1 MINAEEYIGL
11 LRQMIRIPSPSFGED
26 RVCSLLSSAL
36 DDFGLPHR
44 RAGNNLIVP
53 CSSFSTRRKT
63 LALLAHID
71 TVPASAGYTR
81 DPYDP
86 GNDSSIVHGLGS
98 NDDGGSVVTMIAA
111 FRHFFEMDLPVN
123 LLLVLGCV
131 GFMFGTGGGALI
143 AKTMGERKQDKANEI
158 FTLIITVS
166 ALCGV
171 VLAVLGFFLLRP
183 VAEFMGAEGELLEQS
198 IIYGR
203 IILIAL
209 PFYILQFE
217 FQCLFATAEKPKL
230 GLYVTVASGVANMIL
245 DALLVGVIPLGV
257 TGAAAATAISEFI
270 GGVVP
275 LVYFARKN
283 DSRLRLVK
291 FKFDGNVLLKTCTN
305 GSSEFMSNVSMSI
318 VSMLYNMQLMKYA
331 GADGVAAYGVLMY
344 VSMIFQAIFIGFAVG
359 TAPIVGFNFGA
370 QNTSELKGLLSKSL
384 RIIGVCAVF
393 MFAAGELFARPLG
406 KLFVGYDD
414 ELLEMTVHA
423 FSIFSFSFL
432 FSGFSIFGS
441 SFFTA
446 LNDGLTSALISFLRT
461 LVFQLAAVLLFPLIW
476 ELDGIWLSI
485 VGAEVMSITA
495 TVLFLIGKRKR
506 YGY

>member
-1 MINAEEYIGL
+1 
-11 LRQMIRIPSPSFGED
+11 
-26 RVCSLLSSAL
+26 
-36 DDFGLPHR
+36 
-44 RAGNNLIVP
+44 
-53 CSSFSTRRKT
+53 
-63 LALLAHID
+63 
-71 TVPASAGYTR
+71 
-81 DPYDP
+81 
-86 GNDSSIVHGLGS
+86 
-98 NDDGGSVVTMIAA
+98 
-111 FRHFFEMDLPVN
+111 
-123 LLLVLGCV
+123 
-131 GFMFGTGGGALI
+131 
-143 AKTMGERKQDKANEI
+143 
-158 FTLIITVS
+158 
-166 ALCGV
+166 
-171 VLAVLGFFLLRP
+171 
-183 VAEFMGAEGELLEQS
+183 
-198 IIYGR
+198 
-203 IILIAL
+203 
-209 PFYILQFE
+209 
-217 FQCLFATAEKPKL
+217 
-230 GLYVTVASGVANMIL
+230 MIL

-370 QNTSELKGLLSKSL
+370 QNTAELKGLLSKSL

-393 MFAAGELFARPLG
+393 MFAAGELFASPLG

-432 FSGFSIFGS
+432 FSGFSIYGS

-446 LNDGLTSALISFLRT
+446 LNDGLTSAMISFLRT